1 MFTLAEVDTILE
13 KSSYI
18 QSVFAKGEIFR
29 DATNQAIFDRIFV
42 LHKTVLYDRWR
53 VGVTAYN
60 DQADALNT
68 LLEVFDYLYPVPTSV
83 LNFYPIDGNS
93 SIRYVTGINDSI
105 ISELYTWS
113 STQITTILS
122 DSSYAKTKIP
132 VATSG
137 EKVVTWQTDIA
148 PGSALTYA
156 AKHGNLGFTC
166 TGFYDDIEDSIAI
179 ERSYN
184 PNIVITRTGANITT
198 VKFTDAFVGYI
209 IIS

>member
-1 MFTLAEVDTILE
+1 MYTLAEVDTILE

-29 DATNQAIFDRIFV
+29 DATNQAILNRIFI
-42 LHKTVLYDRWR
+42 LHKTVSYDRWR

-68 LLEVFDYLYPVPTSV
+68 LLEVYDYLYPVPTAV
-83 LNFYPIDGNS
+83 LDFYPIDGNS

-105 ISELYTWS
+105 ISALYTWS
-113 STQITTILS
+113 SEQINSILRDTT
-122 DSSYAKTKIP
+122 YHKTKIP
-132 VATSG
+132 ITVMGVKTIA
-137 EKVVTWQTDIA
+137 WQADIA
-148 PGSALTYA
+148 PGSDLTYA
-156 AKHGNLGFTC
+156 AKHSNLGFTC
-166 TGFYDDIEDSIAI
+166 TGYYEDIEDSVAI

-184 PNIVITRTGANITT
+184 PNIVIIRTGANITT